1 MPHLHK
7 ALSLCAIFKLLNM
20 KHFNSLLILT
30 FFAVSFGQ
38 VNAQTYFESN
48 KKCSEILKD
57 IPIGD
62 SIFWVR
68 LGQRDSCLIGLKAP
82 SVSVTTITNERI
94 KTENLNGKVI
104 FLNFW
109 FTRCQP
115 CIKEMPTLNEIVKK
129 YKTKNVEFISFANE
143 DSGKLKEFLKS
154 NKFHF
159 KIVPS
164 AGHILIETFKLF
176 AAWPTSIIIDRNGII
191 RLIRNGVIEQGETIE
206 LLDSLLK

>member
-1 MPHLHK
+1 MRY
-7 ALSLCAIFKLLNM
+7 
-20 KHFNSLLILT
+20 FNSLLIL
-30 FFAVSFGQ
+30 FSFVVSFGH
-38 VNAQTYFESN
+38 VNAQTYLELN

-82 SVSVTTITNERI
+82 SESVTTITNERI

-115 CIKEMPTLNEIVKK
+115 CIEEMPTLNEIVKK
-129 YKTKNVEFISFANE
+129 YKTKDVEFISFAND
-143 DSGKLKEFLKS
+143 DSSKLKEFLKS
-154 NKFHF
+154 NEFNF

-176 AAWPTSIIIDRNGII
+176 AVWPTSIIIDRNGII
-191 RLIRNGVIEQGETIE
+191 RLIRTGVIEQGETIE
-206 LLDSLLK
+206 LLNRLLK